1 MNAPHGPTGEL
12 ALRDAVPEDALC
24 LSVLAMQVFLDTYA
38 TAGIRPLIAREALSF
53 TADSFRRFVE
63 DRQARTV
70 IAERDGQLIG
80 FAQLRLAASHPLI
93 PDASQAELLRPY
105 VQRPFTGSGTGA
117 LLLHRVEAIA
127 AESGAAVLWLTAW
140 AHNGRALG
148 FYARLGY
155 RDHGLAWHTFED
167 ESHENRVLARPLI
180 GRIETS

>member
-1 MNAPHGPTGEL
+1 MKAPRDLTGEVV
-12 ALRDAVPEDALC
+12 LRDALPEDALC

-38 TAGIRPLIAREALSF
+38 TTGIRALIAREAMSF
-53 TADSFRRFVE
+53 TADSFRRFAE
-63 DRQARTV
+63 DGPGHTV

-80 FAQLRLAASHPLI
+80 FAQLRLAVAHPLI
-93 PDASQAELLRPY
+93 PDAGQAELLRLY
-105 VQRPFTGSGTGA
+105 VQRRFTGSGIGA

-127 AESGAAVLWLTAW
+127 AHSGADVLWLTAW
-140 AHNGRALG
+140 VHNERALG

-180 GRIETS
+180 ARIEAS